1 MSEAAGFGM
10 VGGPFF
16 FVATPVS
23 PSSSLLLLLELL
35 LLLLPLLPL
44 DLVFPGLDL
53 TTAPTM
59 LLLLLRWSTV
69 EL

>member
-16 FVATPVS
+16 FVATP
-23 PSSSLLLLLELL
+23 PSSLLLLLLELL